1 MHRKKIDEREVGGS
15 RNDEVRSG
23 RLCVAHLEH
32 EPIKRSGIHTTAK
45 KKNQQSTPETFRGG
59 SATKTER
66 SA

>member
-1 MHRKKIDEREVGGS
+1 MHRKKKDEREVGGS

-45 KKNQQSTPETFRGG
+45 KKESTEHT
-59 SATKTER
+59 
-66 SA
+66 